1 MRNRRVSG
9 PLPSYFNE
17 TFHSRDIDTRT
28 TLDEGREN
36 FREGNDLLKRCS
48 ASKCDY
54 TIIHVFLFENLDN
67 HSSLY
72 LLRKDVARIIYITSF
87 PVYLL

>member
-36 FREGNDLLKRCS
+36 FREGNERFIKTRLYDNSRF
-48 ASKCDY
+48 
-54 TIIHVFLFENLDN
+54 FLRFGQ
-67 HSSLY
+67 SFFFAISI
-72 LLRKDVARIIYITSF
+72 LRKDVARIIYITSF